1 MSHSPDECLWIKG
14 SSGERD
20 HVSIPSFGLK
30 KGPSKPKR
38 VFKPKI
44 LLIVR
49 QQTTREAPK
58 QNTKV
63 NKEEEN
69 AAESLLLREDVL
81 DDSELI
87 LNSVSEEKAS
97 TLRKQDRDKKCCTSH
112 ASDFYQQIKPEH
124 HKMRSVL
131 EDLQID
137 MIKDIP
143 LDYMHLV

>member
-1 MSHSPDECLWIKG
+1 MADVSDDLNLIIPFFQEEGELACAQQLKIFPPSSVPQTK

-30 KGPSKPKR
+30 KG
-38 VFKPKI
+38 
-44 LLIVR
+44 L
-49 QQTTREAPK
+49 
-58 QNTKV
+58 
-63 NKEEEN
+63 
-69 AAESLLLREDVL
+69 
-81 DDSELI
+81 
-87 LNSVSEEKAS
+87 
-97 TLRKQDRDKKCCTSH
+97 CTSH

-143 LDYMHLV
+143 LDYMHLVCMDVM